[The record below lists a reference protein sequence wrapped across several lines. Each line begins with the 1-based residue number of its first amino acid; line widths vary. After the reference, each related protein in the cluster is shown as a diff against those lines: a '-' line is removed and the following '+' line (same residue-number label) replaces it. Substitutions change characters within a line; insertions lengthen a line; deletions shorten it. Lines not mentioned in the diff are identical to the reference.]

1 MGLILIIY
9 TIPTTESI
17 TFHQMFN
24 SGNSIVSIFVIF
36 LNKLN
41 FFFKRVGHNEY
52 LKEFHYFNPWI
63 NSNGLVTWV
72 PEVKLHT
79 KCVIKV
85 KDFPFDTQCCEI
97 NFYSWA
103 HTSSQLELF
112 LFENK
117 NVTNLTHLAYNTEW
131 FIYHTCALNT
141 TLKTSQNLEWWVTS
155 YVIYIKRESIYHF
168 YTLLM
173 PCGSKI
179 KFFLMHLVI
188 YILLSKYILVL
199 SMLSILL
206 FWLPPESN
214 EKITLGVTILLAFFV
229 NSLVVSNYT
238 PEAASELPVIGV
250 YYTFNIFMVAIAL
263 TGAVLILK
271 LHFRG
276 QKLNKVPNLIKRIFL
291 IHVDSCKVNKSTV
304 KKKSNNVSHINS
316 FANRRASPCY
326 TIESSSNSTIETDHL
341 NALNNLTKFTKQTME
356 SLNHEKIKSK
366 NIEQIMQ
373 EWKQVASRLEKIF
386 LFCIFITV
394 VITPI
399 LLFGKFVIRDI
410 HKDILMNKYCGCE
423 NSFLNSFKVVNT
435 IY

>member
-1 MGLILIIY
+1 
-9 TIPTTESI
+9 
-17 TFHQMFN
+17 
-24 SGNSIVSIFVIF
+24 
-36 LNKLN
+36 
-41 FFFKRVGHNEY
+41 
-52 LKEFHYFNPWI
+52 
-63 NSNGLVTWV
+63 
-72 PEVKLHT
+72 
-79 KCVIKV
+79 
-85 KDFPFDTQCCEI
+85 
-97 NFYSWA
+97 
-103 HTSSQLELF
+103 
-112 LFENK
+112 
-117 NVTNLTHLAYNTEW
+117 
-131 FIYHTCALNT
+131 
-141 TLKTSQNLEWWVTS
+141 
-155 YVIYIKRESIYHF
+155 
-168 YTLLM
+168 
-173 PCGSKI
+173 
-179 KFFLMHLVI
+179 
-188 YILLSKYILVL
+188 
-199 SMLSILL
+199 
-206 FWLPPESN
+206 
-214 EKITLGVTILLAFFV
+214 LLAFFV

-356 SLNHEKIKSK
+356 SLNHEKIKNK